1 MSELERILHDPSAEF
16 ADPCEVLV
24 AKRLQAEDKIR
35 VLEQWR
41 YDLVR
46 LQAASDENL
55 TGDADSGSKIR
66 KIDECLRQLKDELNA
81 A

>member
-1 MSELERILHDPSAEF
+1 MTELQKILHDPSAEF

-24 AKRLQAEDKIR
+24 ARRLSADDKVR

-66 KIDECLRQLKDELNA
+66 KIDECLRQLEDERSTA
-81 A
+81 